1 MGKLSELFGRIGFKI
16 KDGELVKY
24 KGIGREAVIPK
35 GVKSIGK
42 EAFYECDTLESAVIS
57 EYRGNGVCMLL
68 RA

>member
-42 EAFYECDTLESAVIS
+42 EAFYE
-57 EYRGNGVCMLL
+57 
-68 RA
+68 